1 MTTMKRVTITPVVE
15 ITAAGPKDVP
25 AITALLRAA
34 DLPDQDFADHLEHFL
49 VARRAGEVVGA
60 IGFELHGADA
70 LLRSLVVAL
79 ELRGAGLGGRLV
91 EQLTA
96 AAQARGVKRFFLLTM
111 TAEAFFAKRGF
122 QKADRRSVPAAIA
135 GTKEFN
141 SLCPVSAICMTRAVE
156 AAIVP

>member
-1 MTTMKRVTITPVVE
+1 MTAERDISAIE
-15 ITAAGPKDVP
+15 ITAAGRKDAP
-25 AITALLRAA
+25 AIAALLRAA
-34 DLPDQDFADHLEHFL
+34 DLPHEDFADHLGHFL
-49 VARRAGEVVGA
+49 VARHAGAVAGA

-91 EQLTA
+91 ERLTA
-96 AAQARGVKRFFLLTM
+96 AAQAKGVKRFFLLTT

-141 SLCPVSAICMTRAVE
+141 SLCPVSAICMTRTVE
-156 AAIVP
+156 GAIVA